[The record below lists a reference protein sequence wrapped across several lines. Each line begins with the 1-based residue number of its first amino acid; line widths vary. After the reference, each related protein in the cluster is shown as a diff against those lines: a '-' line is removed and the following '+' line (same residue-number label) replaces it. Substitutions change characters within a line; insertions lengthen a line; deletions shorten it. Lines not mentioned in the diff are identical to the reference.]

1 MNDEKVEYISMN
13 NNWKSKNRH
22 KYLLQYHLIFVCK
35 YRKKLL
41 MPQNVSDDI
50 KQFSYEICNKH
61 NVIIHEMEADKDHIH
76 YMIETDPTIN
86 LSNIVRTMKS
96 YTTYHIWR
104 LHKAYLSK
112 HFWKENTFWTDGY
125 FICSIG
131 NVSEKQLKKYIKN
144 QG

>member
-1 MNDEKVEYISMN
+1 MN
-13 NNWKSKNRH
+13 NKWKSKNRH

-41 MPQNVSDDI
+41 VSANISNDI
-50 KQFSYEICNKH
+50 KQFSFEICQKC
-61 NVIIHEMEADKDHIH
+61 NVIIHKIETDKDHIH

-86 LSNIVRTMKS
+86 LSNLVRTMKS
-96 YTTYHIWR
+96 YTTYHIWK
-104 LHKAYLSK
+104 LYKTYLSK
-112 HFWKENTFWTDGY
+112 HFWKENTFWTDRY

-131 NVSEKQLKKYIKN
+131 NISEKQLKKYIEN